1 MKNFIAYI
9 ALVTAS
15 LSWSAEPIPGLAP
28 VDIYLNLE
36 NKGFTTDKRFGKEQH
51 TFVCKEETGA
61 FLNTASI
68 TIPASQGADVVTVVN
83 AMHQNY
89 SAASTDALAV
99 GFLGYC
105 ATLPY
110 DGAEPAKARA
120 WVEANIG
127 KNVSAVFGGV
137 SFQLFANGQ
146 TRILRLSRAIE
157 LPNLVGKSYAECV
170 KEWGEAWKLD
180 RATAWAEWGT
190 FRARFKNQVCV
201 EVEAR
206 P

>member
-1 MKNFIAYI
+1 MKTIIFFT
-9 ALVTAS
+9 ALAFTLNAV
-15 LSWSAEPIPGLAP
+15 EPIPGLAP
-28 VDIYLNLE
+28 VDVYLNLE

-51 TFVCKEETGA
+51 TFVCKEETGV

-68 TIPASQGADVVTVVN
+68 TIPAGQGADVVTVVN

-127 KNVSAVFGGV
+127 KNASAVFGGV
-137 SFQLFANGQ
+137 NFQLFTNGQ
-146 TRILRLSRAIE
+146 TRILRLSKSD
-157 LPNLVGKSYAECV
+157 LPNIVGKSYPEIV
-170 KEWGEAWKLD
+170 KDWGEAWKID

-190 FRARFKNQVCV
+190 FKARFKQQVCV
-201 EVEAR
+201 EVVTK
-206 P
+206 

>member
-1 MKNFIAYI
+1 MKSLLAVLLFTVA
-9 ALVTAS
+9 ALGV
-15 LSWSAEPIPGLAP
+15 EPIPGLAP

-36 NKGFTTDKRFGKEQH
+36 GKGFTTDKRYGKEQH
-51 TFVCKEETGA
+51 TFECKEQTGA
-61 FLNTASI
+61 YLNTASI
-68 TIPASQGADVVTVVN
+68 TIPAGQGADQVTVVN

-89 SAASTDALAV
+89 SEASTDALAV

-120 WVEANIG
+120 WVEANLG

-137 SFQLFANGQ
+137 KFELFANGR
-146 TRILRLSRAIE
+146 TRILRLSKALE
-157 LPNLVGKSYAECV
+157 LPNLIGKSYPECV

-180 RATAWAEWGT
+180 RATGWAEWGN
-190 FRARFKNQVCV
+190 FKARFKDRACV
-201 EVEAR
+201 EVA
-206 P
+206 PK